1 MQEFGDSARARKLY
15 EQDSDDDGDE
25 ELEINIKLEQGMCD
39 NYLVSHNFHIYFD
52 MANNVL
58 ITTISTTF

>member
-1 MQEFGDSARARKLY
+1 MTQFLSYFQEFGDSARARKLY

-39 NYLVSHNFHIYFD
+39 HYRVSHNFHI
-52 MANNVL
+52 L
-58 ITTISTTF
+58 QGK